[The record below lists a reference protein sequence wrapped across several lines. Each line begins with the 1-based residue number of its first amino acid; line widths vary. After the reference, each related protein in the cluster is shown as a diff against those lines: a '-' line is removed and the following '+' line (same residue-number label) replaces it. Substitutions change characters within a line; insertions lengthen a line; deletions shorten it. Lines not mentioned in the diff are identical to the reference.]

1 MPLNNWNFYR
11 AVSVGSDHKS
21 WLSENPQVEDGRI
34 GGNQEFDGEVT
45 DQYQYEVNHMMRR
58 LRLNFYRAEDAFLI
72 LKKRQWAE
80 EDKEFTMKQEE
91 RKRNAKKKRLLR
103 NKQRRERK
111 EMELRSM
118 SLPSLNNL
126 YMPDENH
133 SFITKNLDTL
143 KKNFVCKGCKSQMH
157 MGQNIYQCSDGHII
171 CNICST
177 YLKVSIHSLYYW
189 SAELALNLHNN
200 IFLQGVC

>member
-1 MPLNNWNFYR
+1 
-11 AVSVGSDHKS
+11 
-21 WLSENPQVEDGRI
+21 
-34 GGNQEFDGEVT
+34 
-45 DQYQYEVNHMMRR
+45 MMRR

-111 EMELRSM
+111 EIELKSM

-126 YMPDENH
+126 YIDMPDENH
-133 SFITKNLDTL
+133 SFITKNLDRL
-143 KKNFVCKGCKSQMH
+143 KRNFVCKGCKSQMH

-171 CNICST
+171 CNIFST
-177 YLKVSIHSLYYW
+177 YLKVNIHS
-189 SAELALNLHNN
+189 ELTLNLHKLFSTIYFCKECIDSHLRLLCMNSKE
-200 IFLQGVC
+200 

>member
-1 MPLNNWNFYR
+1 
-11 AVSVGSDHKS
+11 
-21 WLSENPQVEDGRI
+21 
-34 GGNQEFDGEVT
+34 
-45 DQYQYEVNHMMRR
+45 MMRR

-189 SAELALNLHNN
+189 SAELSICITIYFCKECVECEKPIVGRNYTMERVGLLVLDTEPLSPTAPSPEDKINLTA
-200 IFLQGVC
+200 ISDSSV

>member
-1 MPLNNWNFYR
+1 
-11 AVSVGSDHKS
+11 
-21 WLSENPQVEDGRI
+21 
-34 GGNQEFDGEVT
+34 
-45 DQYQYEVNHMMRR
+45 MRR

-126 YMPDENH
+126 HMPDENH

-157 MGQNIYQCSDGHII
+157 VGQNIYQCSDGHII

-189 SAELALNLHNN
+189 SAELALNLHSN
-200 IFLQGVC
+200 IFLQGVCWMRETNCWTKLHNGESGFARAGHWTSLAGRQDQFDSHLRLLCMNSKE